1 MKETKN
7 NIKEAISKAME
18 EIAKKRKAKLEE
30 EEEEVLI
37 EPFLLLDP
45 EMVEEIGELHEFTN
59 LSDVVHPEACPS
71 VDESVDMEI
80 HEDDILY
87 EEIKEDPFIPTE
99 SLLDIAD
106 EIKPLDA
113 DNIIL
118 CDVGGNERILVNG
131 ENCNIRRIPLLK
143 LVLLTPPNIQILDN
157 IMISGNTTNIEEIE
171 VEVLCSVNGQ
181 HIVAASN
188 IGSLVVVGLLAVLID
203 DEEETIPTYSCSPI
217 EWRGL
222 VKRVDLEELENLF
235 NN

>member
-30 EEEEVLI
+30 EEEVLI

-45 EMVEEIGELHEFTN
+45 EMIEEIGEIQEFTN
-59 LSDVVHPEACPS
+59 LSDIVHPEACPS
-71 VDESVDMEI
+71 LEI
-80 HEDDILY
+80 HEEDIVPDEFKDSFVST
-87 EEIKEDPFIPTE
+87 EE
-99 SLLDIAD
+99 LLDIAD

-118 CDVGGNERILVNG
+118 CDVSGNERILVNG

-143 LVLLTPPNIQILDN
+143 LVLLTPPNLQIADD
-157 IMISGNTTNIEEIE
+157 IMINGDLESVGEIE
-171 VEVLCSVNGQ
+171 LKVLFNIDGQYIVVNSDIQ
-181 HIVAASN
+181 
-188 IGSLVVVGLLAVLID
+188 SLITVGLLSVLEDD
-203 DEEETIPTYSCSPI
+203 DEDVIPTYSCSPV
-217 EWRGL
+217 EWRGI
-222 VKRVDLEELENLF
+222 VSEISLEELESIL

>member
-30 EEEEVLI
+30 EEEDLI

-45 EMVEEIGELHEFTN
+45 EMIEEIGEIQEFTN
-59 LSDVVHPEACPS
+59 LSDIVHPEACPS
-71 VDESVDMEI
+71 VEI
-80 HEDDILY
+80 HEEDIVPDEFKDSFVST
-87 EEIKEDPFIPTE
+87 EE
-99 SLLDIAD
+99 LLDIAD

-118 CDVGGNERILVNG
+118 CDVSGNERILVNG

-143 LVLLTPPNIQILDN
+143 LVLLTPPNLQIADD
-157 IMISGNTTNIEEIE
+157 IMINGDLKSVGEIE
-171 VEVLCSVNGQ
+171 LKVLFNIDGQYIVVNSDIQ
-181 HIVAASN
+181 
-188 IGSLVVVGLLAVLID
+188 SLITVGLLSVLEDD
-203 DEEETIPTYSCSPI
+203 DEDVIPTYSCSPV
-217 EWRGL
+217 EWRGI
-222 VKRVDLEELENLF
+222 VSEISLEELESIL

>member
-30 EEEEVLI
+30 EEEVLI

-45 EMVEEIGELHEFTN
+45 EMIEEIGEIQEFTN
-59 LSDVVHPEACPS
+59 LSDIVHPEACPS
-71 VDESVDMEI
+71 LEI
-80 HEDDILY
+80 HEEDIVPDEFKDSFVST
-87 EEIKEDPFIPTE
+87 EE
-99 SLLDIAD
+99 LLDIAD

-118 CDVGGNERILVNG
+118 CDVSGNERILVNG

-143 LVLLTPPNIQILDN
+143 LVLLTPPNLQIADD
-157 IMISGNTTNIEEIE
+157 IMINGDLESVGEIE
-171 VEVLCSVNGQ
+171 LKVLFNIDGQYIVVNSDIQ
-181 HIVAASN
+181 
-188 IGSLVVVGLLAVLID
+188 SLITVGLLSVLEDD
-203 DEEETIPTYSCSPI
+203 DEDVIPTYSCSPV
-217 EWRGL
+217 EWRGI
-222 VKRVDLEELENLF
+222 VSNISLEELESIL